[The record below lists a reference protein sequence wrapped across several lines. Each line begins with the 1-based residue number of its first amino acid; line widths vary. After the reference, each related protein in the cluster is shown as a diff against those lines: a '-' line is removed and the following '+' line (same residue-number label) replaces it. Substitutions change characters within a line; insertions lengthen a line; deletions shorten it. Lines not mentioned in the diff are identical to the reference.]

1 MVRETGNAAEQFLRS
16 VASGQADH
24 LAERD
29 QRAAAALQR
38 VNTTPDWQTDCR
50 HGPFATACLLC
61 QACHEAMLDESV
73 LMLPKLLEACCAFGN
88 GVAMLCKT
96 CRALLPS
103 ATGTVYFL
111 LAAIAA

>member
-24 LAERD
+24 LTERD

-50 HGPFATACLLC
+50 HELFATAHVLC
-61 QACHEAMLDESV
+61 HVSHECHA
-73 LMLPKLLEACCAFGN
+73 
-88 GVAMLCKT
+88 
-96 CRALLPS
+96 
-103 ATGTVYFL
+103 
-111 LAAIAA
+111 